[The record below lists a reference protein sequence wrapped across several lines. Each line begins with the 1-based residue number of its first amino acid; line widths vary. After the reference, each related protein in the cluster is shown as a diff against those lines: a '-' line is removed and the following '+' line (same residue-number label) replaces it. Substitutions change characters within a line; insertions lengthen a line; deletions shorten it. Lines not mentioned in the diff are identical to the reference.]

1 VLFRFRSKGKNGW
14 ETGKTERKNTVP
26 ELTPI
31 ERARQQVEQ
40 AKARYQ
46 ALLARQNA
54 EERKL
59 DTRRK
64 VILGGL
70 LIDAA
75 GKDER
80 FGRVIDELMK
90 RITRDHDHKAF
101 EGWQKPEP
109 DKS

>member
-1 VLFRFRSKGKNGW
+1 MSTDLKQDNIMNVD
-14 ETGKTERKNTVP
+14 TVA
-26 ELTPI
+26 LDD
-31 ERARQQVEQ
+31 ARG
-40 AKARYQ
+40 
-46 ALLARQNA
+46 ALVIIDQTRLPG
-54 EERKL
+54 EVVKL

-90 RITRDHDHKAF
+90 RITREHDHKTF
-101 EGWQKPEP
+101 KDWQKPEP

>member
-1 VLFRFRSKGKNGW
+1 
-14 ETGKTERKNTVP
+14 
-26 ELTPI
+26 
-31 ERARQQVEQ
+31 
-40 AKARYQ
+40 RYQ

-80 FGRVIDELMK
+80 FGPVIDELMK
-90 RITRDHDHKAF
+90 HITRDHDHKAF
-101 EGWQKPEP
+101 EGWKKPEP
-109 DKS
+109 DQS

>member
-1 VLFRFRSKGKNGW
+1 M
-14 ETGKTERKNTVP
+14 
-26 ELTPI
+26 TPI
-31 ERARQQVEQ
+31 EKARQQVEQ

-46 ALLARQNA
+46 ALLARQTA
-54 EERKL
+54 KERKQ

-80 FGRVIDELMK
+80 FSRILDELLE

-101 EGWQKPEP
+101 TGWKKPGSETP
-109 DKS
+109 HT

>member
-1 VLFRFRSKGKNGW
+1 M
-14 ETGKTERKNTVP
+14 P

-54 EERKL
+54 EERKK

-80 FGRVIDELMK
+80 FGRVIDELMN
-90 RITRDHDHKAF
+90 RISRDHDHKAF
-101 EGWQKPEP
+101 EGWRKPEP
-109 DKS
+109 DKP

>member
-1 VLFRFRSKGKNGW
+1 R
-14 ETGKTERKNTVP
+14 
-26 ELTPI
+26 
-31 ERARQQVEQ
+31 
-40 AKARYQ
+40 
-46 ALLARQNA
+46 
-54 EERKL
+54 

-90 RITRDHDHKAF
+90 RITRDHDHRAF
-101 EGWQKPEP
+101 EGWQKPGP
-109 DKS
+109 DQS

>member
-1 VLFRFRSKGKNGW
+1 MNRRS
-14 ETGKTERKNTVP
+14 ETK
-26 ELTPI
+26 LDA
-31 ERARQQVEQ
+31 ARNKLEQ

-46 ALLARQNA
+46 TLLAKQTA

-80 FGRVIDELMK
+80 FGRVIDELVK
-90 RITRDHDHKAF
+90 HISRDHDHKAF
-101 EGWQKPEP
+101 EGWQKPVSVERNP
-109 DKS
+109 

>member
-1 VLFRFRSKGKNGW
+1 M
-14 ETGKTERKNTVP
+14 
-26 ELTPI
+26 TPI
-31 ERARQQVEQ
+31 EKARQQVEQ

-46 ALLARQNA
+46 ALLAREGA
-54 EERKL
+54 EARKL

-80 FGRVIDELMK
+80 FGRVIDDLVN
-90 RITRDHDHKAF
+90 RISRAHDLKAF

-109 DKS
+109 DRS

>member
-1 VLFRFRSKGKNGW
+1 M
-14 ETGKTERKNTVP
+14 TMTEVTKL
-26 ELTPI
+26 EQ
-31 ERARQQVEQ
+31 AKKQVEQ

-46 ALLARQNA
+46 ALLSRQKT
-54 EERKL
+54 EDRKK

-80 FGRVIDELMK
+80 FGRIIDELM
-90 RITRDHDHKAF
+90 RHITRNHDHKAF
-101 EGWQKPEP
+101 EGWQKPGP

>member
-1 VLFRFRSKGKNGW
+1 MGKNGF
-14 ETGKTERKNTVP
+14 ETGRPEREKAVS

-31 ERARQQVEQ
+31 ERAKQQMEQ

-54 EERKL
+54 DARKL

-64 VILGGL
+64 IILGGL
-70 LIDAA
+70 LLDAA

-90 RITRDHDHKAF
+90 RIARDHDHKAF

-109 DKS
+109 DRP

>member
-1 VLFRFRSKGKNGW
+1 MENI
-14 ETGKTERKNTVP
+14 TP
-26 ELTPI
+26 EPTTSLG
-31 ERARQQVEQ
+31 RAKLKVEQ

>member
-1 VLFRFRSKGKNGW
+1 M
-14 ETGKTERKNTVP
+14 P

-54 EERKL
+54 DERKL

-80 FGRVIDELMK
+80 FRRVIDELMK

>member
-1 VLFRFRSKGKNGW
+1 MNRPS
-14 ETGKTERKNTVP
+14 ETK
-26 ELTPI
+26 LDA
-31 ERARQQVEQ
+31 ARIKLEQ

-46 ALLARQNA
+46 ALLARENA
-54 EERKL
+54 EARKL

-80 FGRVIDELMK
+80 FGRVIDELVK
-90 RITRDHDHKAF
+90 RISRDHDLKAF
-101 EGWQKPEP
+101 DGWQKPEP
-109 DKS
+109 DRS